1 MVLPLVQLR
10 ERRQVR
16 RIRNPLDQ
24 LRNAIGDLG
33 GIHRVV
39 GVVEHRNARTH
50 LRIEEVRIVCEYDG
64 AGLVGERGD
73 RVVADALGERF
84 VDVFGSDSPSAKR
97 LRDSQ
102 TRVLAD
108 ESLVFRSATRR
119 SPESTRRARLLHSLG
134 PSPRQ

>member
-1 MVLPLVQLR
+1 M
-10 ERRQVR
+10 
-16 RIRNPLDQ
+16 
-24 LRNAIGDLG
+24 
-33 GIHRVV
+33 
-39 GVVEHRNARTH
+39 
-50 LRIEEVRIVCEYDG
+50 CEYDG